1 MSMTNFFLHH
11 LKDIETIHMNNL
23 MFHLKN
29 AEKAIALEG
38 RLIESSSR
46 MGRRVLNIILFGI
59 DEITEEDI
67 KAHVFTS
74 GHRRPLGWL

>member
-11 LKDIETIHMNNL
+11 LKDIKTIHMNNL

-38 RLIESSSR
+38 RLIEA
-46 MGRRVLNIILFGI
+46 L
-59 DEITEEDI
+59 
-67 KAHVFTS
+67 HVWGGASLT
-74 GHRRPLGWL
+74 